1 VLTKASRRVVRTCQ
15 GKKAMAGVHG
25 NKAKTGRSD
34 SRAKI
39 SHAKHIH
46 IYIYICTR
54 TNNFQEYSYLYM
66 EDSHAY
72 ASDHNKTFLVYFQPF
87 EQPTKKLRK
96 NGLQPP
102 NNFR

>member
-1 VLTKASRRVVRTCQ
+1 
-15 GKKAMAGVHG
+15 MAGVHG

-34 SRAKI
+34 SRAKT

-46 IYIYICTR
+46 ICIYICTR

>member
-1 VLTKASRRVVRTCQ
+1 
-15 GKKAMAGVHG
+15 MAGVHG

-87 EQPTKKLRK
+87 EQPTKNLRK

>member
-1 VLTKASRRVVRTCQ
+1 
-15 GKKAMAGVHG
+15 MAGVHG
-25 NKAKTGRSD
+25 NKAKTGRSY

-46 IYIYICTR
+46 ICIYICTR

>member
-1 VLTKASRRVVRTCQ
+1 
-15 GKKAMAGVHG
+15 MAGVHG
-25 NKAKTGRSD
+25 NKAKTGRSY

-46 IYIYICTR
+46 TTFRQLSDNLNYIYIYICTR